1 MNLKR
6 IDVPLKVHV
15 NRNQLLL
22 FFSRAARVLSLNFF
36 TPIKLHYAREQKK
49 SRFCSF
55 SALSG
60 APRCVFSAHC
70 GCSAFCFAARR
81 LLNSALLFL
90 ISSETLKLAQSRKL
104 LWWERKRVFPT
115 CIVRKE
121 RRTPR
126 SLPINRRRRAFVTPL
141 FLLNNL
147 SLERRLKGMDLII

>member
-36 TPIKLHYAREQKK
+36 APIKLHYAREQKK

-70 GCSAFCFAARR
+70 GCSAFCFAPRR
-81 LLNSALLFL
+81 MLNSALLFL

-104 LWWERKRVFPT
+104 LWRERKRGREGVSHVHCGKRAAHTGVRFPS
-115 CIVRKE
+115 IDAGE
-121 RRTPR
+121 R
-126 SLPINRRRRAFVTPL
+126 S
-141 FLLNNL
+141 
-147 SLERRLKGMDLII
+147 